1 MANGR
6 RILVV
11 DDEDDLAEV
20 VCFNLER
27 EGFRCQRAADATQA
41 LRHLK
46 TAPPDLVVLDRMLP
60 DKPGDVVAREIRRN
74 PDTASIPIL
83 MLTAR
88 ADEQAELSGFACG
101 ADDYVSKPFSMSV
114 LVARVDSLLRRSA
127 DKATDSHVVEIGPI
141 RVDPDRHETIANGVP
156 VALTAMEFD
165 ILRALMNGGGRVLD
179 RDGII
184 NAVLGP
190 TVAVTDR
197 TIDVHVA
204 ALRKKLGS
212 ASSWVQTIRGVG
224 YTFRTPA
231 AADS

>member
-27 EGFRCQRAADATQA
+27 EGFQCQRAADAAQA

-46 TAPPDLVVLDRMLP
+46 TARPDLVVLDRMLP
-60 DKPGDVVAREIRRN
+60 DQPGDVVARQMRRN

-101 ADDYVSKPFSMSV
+101 ADDYVSKPFSMAV
-114 LVARVDSLLRRSA
+114 LVARVDSLLRRST
-127 DKATDSHVVEIGPI
+127 DTPTDSRVVEIGPI
-141 RVDPDRHETIANGVP
+141 RVDPDRHETLVNGAP
-156 VALTAMEFD
+156 VALTATEFG
-165 ILRALMNGGGRVLD
+165 ILLTLMKGGGRVLD
-179 RDGII
+179 RDRII

-212 ASSWVQTIRGVG
+212 ASSWVQTVRGVG
-224 YTFRTPA
+224 YTFRAPA
-231 AADS
+231 DVDS